1 MPLGGIL
8 RSVVNPINL
17 MQIAMGPAGWASLAM
32 RTIGSQIAMNA
43 IQQLGERLGM
53 PQTMIDFVQA
63 SAATQMGMPGL
74 ARREIGEVISGL
86 SSQFNVSPRDAAN
99 LERAAQFDINDF
111 MRQIERAVERGEA
124 QGGSRSRR
132 GGRGS
137 ILEVIAE
144 AMIKAMNSKVGEMQD
159 LAAQMDKVKHKKGK
173 SDSVEIN
180 TKLTVATQEFSM
192 MMNATSNMIKTIGDA
207 LSAMARRQ

>member
-8 RSVVNPINL
+8 RSVVNPISL

-86 SSQFNVSPRDAAN
+86 SDQFNLSPRDSAN
-99 LERAAQFDINDF
+99 LERAARFDINDF

-124 QGGSRSRR
+124 QGGGRTRR

-144 AMIKAMNSKVGEMQD
+144 AMIRAMNSKVGEMQD
-159 LAAQMDKVKHKKGK
+159 LAAQMDRVKHKKGK